1 MMGKVDA
8 KTQLMMVVSGLRGIV
23 ALALVMAMPS
33 SSQEQIAAATMFV
46 IFWTNI
52 VLGGLTATLVP
63 RLFEEH
69 DGADG
74 VEFTD
79 EQAKF
84 LVAIDSTF
92 DKWADKLLIYG
103 SENINHFNV
112 ATEHGKR
119 QHHWQKILV
128 KAKLDALRN
137 LSAADDQADSG
148 ASMTKHVNP
157 LDDNSLE

>member
-69 DGADG
+69 DGA
-74 VEFTD
+74 E
-79 EQAKF
+79 
-84 LVAIDSTF
+84 
-92 DKWADKLLIYG
+92 
-103 SENINHFNV
+103 
-112 ATEHGKR
+112 KR
-119 QHHWQKILV
+119 NGDIEDAAEVRGQ
-128 KAKLDALRN
+128 LDAVGHVEISHRPQKSSRHCCN
-137 LSAADDQADSG
+137 KRSSIADRSDCLESSGIMAFDSE
-148 ASMTKHVNP
+148 T
-157 LDDNSLE
+157 